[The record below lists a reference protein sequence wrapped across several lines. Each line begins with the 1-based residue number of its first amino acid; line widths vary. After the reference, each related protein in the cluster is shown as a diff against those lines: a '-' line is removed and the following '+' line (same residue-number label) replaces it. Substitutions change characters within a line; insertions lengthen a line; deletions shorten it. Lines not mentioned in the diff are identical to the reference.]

1 MLYQKKRSTHLTMK
15 KVIGIAIA
23 LAVVAGTAIAFTLP
37 KADKAPAKAAEEI
50 TTTSFYDLSVPNLD
64 GTDTIRFA
72 NYKGKKILCVN
83 VASKCG
89 YTYQYEDLQKLHE
102 KYADKLVIIGFPC
115 NQFMGQEPGT
125 PEEIETFC
133 KKNYGVTF
141 TLSEKIDVKGDNQ
154 HPVYQW
160 LTKKEFNGKDNYTV
174 GWNFNKFLIDE
185 NGDLVAHF
193 GSKTKPF
200 DAELVSLIEK

>member
-1 MLYQKKRSTHLTMK
+1 MR
-15 KVIGIAIA
+15 KVIGITIA
-23 LAVVAGTAIAFTLP
+23 LVAVAGIAIAFTLP
-37 KADKAPAKAAEEI
+37 NKDKKPARKVGELNAK
-50 TTTSFYDLSVPNLD
+50 SFYDLSILNID
-64 GTDTIRFA
+64 GTDTINFA
-72 NYKGKKILCVN
+72 GFKGKKILCVN

-125 PEEIETFC
+125 PEEIESFC
-133 KKNYGVTF
+133 QKNYGVTF

-160 LTKKEFNGKDNYTV
+160 LTQKENNGKDNYKV
-174 GWNFNKFLIDE
+174 GWNFNKFLLDE
-185 NGDLVAHF
+185 EGNLIEHF
-193 GSKTKPF
+193 GSKTKPL
-200 DAELVSLIEK
+200 DEELVSLIEK

>member
-1 MLYQKKRSTHLTMK
+1 MR
-15 KVIGIAIA
+15 KVIGLAAALIA
-23 LAVVAGTAIAFTLP
+23 VAGIAIAFTLP
-37 KADKAPAKAAEEI
+37 NNDKNPARKADELNSK
-50 TTTSFYDLSVPNLD
+50 SFYDLSILNLD
-64 GTDTIRFA
+64 GTDTIHFA
-72 NYKGKKILCVN
+72 DYKGKKILCVN

-115 NQFMGQEPGT
+115 NQFLGQEPGT

-141 TLSEKIDVKGDNQ
+141 TLTEKIDVKGDNQ

-160 LTKKEFNGKDNYTV
+160 LTKKENNGRDNYNV
-174 GWNFNKFLIDE
+174 SWNFNKFLLDE
-185 NGDLVAHF
+185 NGNLMAHF

-200 DAELVSLIEK
+200 DEELVSLIEK

>member
-1 MLYQKKRSTHLTMK
+1 MR
-15 KVIGIAIA
+15 KVIGIAVA
-23 LAVVAGTAIAFTLP
+23 LVAVAGIAIAFTLP
-37 KADKAPAKAAEEI
+37 NKDKKPARKADELNSK
-50 TTTSFYDLSVPNLD
+50 SFYDLSILNID
-64 GTDTIRFA
+64 ETDTIHFA
-72 NYKGKKILCVN
+72 DYKGKKILCVN

-115 NQFMGQEPGT
+115 NQFLGQEPGT

-141 TLSEKIDVKGDNQ
+141 TLTEKIDVKGDNQ

-160 LTKKEFNGKDNYTV
+160 LTKKENNGKDNFTV
-174 GWNFNKFLIDE
+174 GWNFNKFLLDE
-185 NGDLVAHF
+185 EGNLMAHF

-200 DAELVSLIEK
+200 DNELISLIEK

>member
-1 MLYQKKRSTHLTMK
+1 MR
-15 KVIGIAIA
+15 KVIGITIA
-23 LAVVAGTAIAFTLP
+23 LVAVAGIAIAFTLP
-37 KADKAPAKAAEEI
+37 NKDKKPARKVGELNAK
-50 TTTSFYDLSVPNLD
+50 SFYDLSILNID
-64 GTDTIRFA
+64 GTDTINFA
-72 NYKGKKILCVN
+72 DFKGKKILCVN

-125 PEEIETFC
+125 PEEIESFC
-133 KKNYGVTF
+133 QKNYGVTF

-160 LTKKEFNGKDNYTV
+160 LTQKENNGKDNYKV
-174 GWNFNKFLIDE
+174 GWNFNKFLLDE
-185 NGDLVAHF
+185 EGNLIEHF
-193 GSKTKPF
+193 GSKTKPL
-200 DAELVSLIEK
+200 DEELVSLIEK

>member
-1 MLYQKKRSTHLTMK
+1 MR
-15 KVIGIAIA
+15 KVIGITIA
-23 LAVVAGTAIAFTLP
+23 LVAVAGIAIAFTLP
-37 KADKAPAKAAEEI
+37 NKDKKPARKVGELNAK
-50 TTTSFYDLSVPNLD
+50 SFYDLSILNID
-64 GTDTIRFA
+64 GTDTINFA
-72 NYKGKKILCVN
+72 DFKGKKILCVN

-125 PEEIETFC
+125 PEEIESFC
-133 KKNYGVTF
+133 QKNYGVTF

-160 LTKKEFNGKDNYTV
+160 LTQKENNGKDNYKV
-174 GWNFNKFLIDE
+174 GWNFNKFLLDE
-185 NGDLVAHF
+185 EGNLMEHF
-193 GSKTKPF
+193 GSKTKPL
-200 DAELVSLIEK
+200 DEELVSLIEK